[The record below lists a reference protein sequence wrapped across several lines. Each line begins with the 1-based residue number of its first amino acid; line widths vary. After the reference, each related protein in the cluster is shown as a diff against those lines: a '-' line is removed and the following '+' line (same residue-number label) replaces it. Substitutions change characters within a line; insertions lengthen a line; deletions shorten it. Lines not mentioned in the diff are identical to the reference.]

1 MEKNKNIKRK
11 EITVPLDVMID
22 IAKIIVETE
31 MESGI
36 TGLNENKNTV
46 QIVIAFPEGLN
57 YYKKALDNI
66 DNILADHKHYRFE
79 EEAEDWRD
87 Q

>member
-1 MEKNKNIKRK
+1 MEKNRSIKRK
-11 EITVPLDVMID
+11 EIIVPLDVMMD

-31 MESGI
+31 MESAI
-36 TGLNENKNTV
+36 TALNENKNTV
-46 QIVIAFPEGLN
+46 QITLGFPEELN

-66 DNILADHKHYRFE
+66 ESILNDYKHYRFE
-79 EEAEDWRD
+79 EEADDWRG

>member
-1 MEKNKNIKRK
+1 MEKNRSIKRK
-11 EITVPLDVMID
+11 EITVPLDVMMD

-31 MESGI
+31 MESAI
-36 TGLNENKNTV
+36 IGLNENKNTV
-46 QIVIAFPEGLN
+46 QIVLAFPEGLN

-66 DNILADHKHYRFE
+66 DSILADYKHYRFE

>member
-1 MEKNKNIKRK
+1 MEKNRSIKRK
-11 EITVPLDVMID
+11 EISVPLDVMMD

-31 MESGI
+31 MESAI

-46 QIVIAFPEGLN
+46 QIVVAFPEGLN

-79 EEAEDWRD
+79 EEVEDWRD

>member
-1 MEKNKNIKRK
+1 MEKSRNIKRK
-11 EITVPLDVMID
+11 EITVPLDVMMD

-31 MESGI
+31 MENAI
-36 TGLNENKNTV
+36 IGLNENKNTV
-46 QIVIAFPEGLN
+46 QFLIGFPEGLN
-57 YYKKALDNI
+57 YFKKALDNI
-66 DNILADHKHYRFE
+66 DGILAEYKHYRFE

>member
-1 MEKNKNIKRK
+1 MEKNRSIKRK

-31 MESGI
+31 MESAI

-46 QIVIAFPEGLN
+46 QIVMLFL
-57 YYKKALDNI
+57 KD
-66 DNILADHKHYRFE
+66 
-79 EEAEDWRD
+79 
-87 Q
+87 

>member
-1 MEKNKNIKRK
+1 MEKNRSIKRK

-31 MESGI
+31 MESAI

-57 YYKKALDNI
+57 YYEKALNNI
-66 DNILADHKHYRFE
+66 DSILADYKYYRFE

>member
-1 MEKNKNIKRK
+1 MEKNRSIKRK
-11 EITVPLDVMID
+11 EINVPLDVMID

-31 MESGI
+31 MESAI

-46 QIVIAFPEGLN
+46 QTVIAFPEGLN

>member
-1 MEKNKNIKRK
+1 MEKNRSIKRK
-11 EITVPLDVMID
+11 EITVPLDIMMD

-31 MESGI
+31 MESTI

-46 QIVIAFPEGLN
+46 QIILGFPEELN

-66 DNILADHKHYRFE
+66 DSILNDYKHYRFE

>member
-1 MEKNKNIKRK
+1 MEKNRSIKQK

-31 MESGI
+31 MESTI

-46 QIVIAFPEGLN
+46 QIMLGFPEELN

-66 DNILADHKHYRFE
+66 DSILTDYKYYRFE

>member
-1 MEKNKNIKRK
+1 MEKSKSIKRK
-11 EITVPLDVMID
+11 EITVPLDVMMD
-22 IAKIIVETE
+22 IAKIILETE
-31 MESGI
+31 MESTI
-36 TGLNENKNTV
+36 IGLNENKNTV
-46 QIVIAFPEGLN
+46 QLLIGFPEGLN

-66 DNILADHKHYRFE
+66 DGILAEYKYYRFE